1 MKRSDVNTGAVM
13 QNQEDTKR
21 SIGEKYPVE
30 EFKIAV
36 FVLLLLLM
44 TLFAI
49 SIIMVTSTNHP
60 GVSMI

>member
-1 MKRSDVNTGAVM
+1 M

>member
-1 MKRSDVNTGAVM
+1 M

-21 SIGEKYPVE
+21 SIGKKYPVE

-36 FVLLLLLM
+36 FILLLLLM
-44 TLFAI
+44 ILFGV
-49 SIIMVTSTNHP
+49 SIIMVTSTNHS